1 MIMIKKSLSIFLAL
15 SALQLSAHAQK
26 ANTSASTSTS
36 LDRPKL
42 VVGMVVDQMRWDFLY
57 RYYDRYSEGG
67 FKRMLRE
74 GFTAE
79 NTHIPYAQTVT
90 AAGHACVYTGSVPAL
105 NGIMGNEWYD
115 RKKKKEVYCVEDPTV
130 EIVGGSPKSGPM
142 SPRNLWATTITDELR
157 VATNFRSK
165 VIGVALKDRG
175 SILPAGHAA
184 NAAYWYSSV
193 DGNWITS
200 TYYMKELP
208 EWVKRFNNRKI
219 QDSLYALGW
228 NTLHPIDS
236 YKQSDP
242 DNSVYE
248 GKFGHEAAP
257 VFPHELSSRIGKD
270 YSTISSTPYGNTMTL
285 EMAKTA
291 LIHEELG
298 KDAIT
303 DFLAVSL
310 SSPDYLGH
318 LMGPNSIEIE
328 DMYLRLDKEFEAF
341 FNFLDKHVGK
351 GQYLFFLTADHGVA
365 HVPGFMQANKLP
377 AGTQT
382 GYNVNDLNKTL
393 EQKFGIARGIVRSAN
408 YQMYLNREAYDSAGI
423 DLQQVKS
430 FLIQQLLKADAVA
443 YAFDCA
449 QIAHAN
455 LPTEVKEMY
464 YKGYNT
470 HLGGDVQVML
480 KPGYFGG
487 GKTGTTHGNWHP
499 YDSHIPLVFMGW
511 KVKAGKSTNRNTYM
525 TDIAP
530 TIAAMLRVQMPNA
543 AIGHVIEEVF
553 K

>member
-1 MIMIKKSLSIFLAL
+1 MKKSISFLFSLLAL
-15 SALQLSAHAQK
+15 YTGADGQK
-26 ANTSASTSTS
+26 SSLNSPVPTT

-79 NTHIPYAQTVT
+79 NTFIPYAQTVT

-175 SILPAGHAA
+175 SILPAGHSA

-200 TYYMKELP
+200 SYYMKDLP

-228 NTLHPIDS
+228 NTVYPIDT

-242 DNSVYE
+242 DNTSYE

-257 VFPHELSSRIGKD
+257 VFPHELVSRIGKD
-270 YSTISSTPYGNTMTL
+270 YSTISSTPHGNTMTL
-285 EMAKTA
+285 EMAKAA
-291 LIHEELG
+291 LLHEELG
-298 KDAIT
+298 KDAVT

-318 LMGPNSIEIE
+318 QMGPNSIEIE
-328 DMYLRLDKEFEAF
+328 DMYLRLDKEFAEF

-377 AGTQT
+377 ASTQT
-382 GYNVNDLNKTL
+382 GYNVNDLNKAL
-393 EQKFGIARGIVRSAN
+393 EQKFGITKGIVRSSN

-423 DLQQVKS
+423 ELQKVKD
-430 FLIQQLLKADAVA
+430 FLIHQLLKADGVA

-449 QIAHAN
+449 NIALAN
-455 LPTEVKEMY
+455 LPSEVKEMY
-464 YKGYNT
+464 FMGYNT
-470 HLGGDVQVML
+470 QLGGDVQVML
-480 KPGYFGG
+480 KPGYFSG

-511 KVKAGKSTNRNTYM
+511 KVKAGKSTNKKTYM
-525 TDIAP
+525 SDIAP
-530 TIAAMLRVQMPNA
+530 TLAAMLRIQMPNA
-543 AIGHVIEEVF
+543 SIGHVIEEAF